1 MNKKSPKF
9 DALIIAGGFGTRMS
23 RDFPGVPKPLIPVCD
38 VPILEYLL
46 YECKANG
53 IINILISV
61 YYEKEKI
68 IAYIGDGSRFDL
80 NIDYII
86 EEEPVGTGG
95 ALFLAKDYLQENFF
109 VLYADVYT
117 KIDFN
122 QIFQF
127 HLRNSADVT
136 CVVHPNDHPS
146 DSDLVEVN
154 QFDDIIK
161 ILPKNTVRPK
171 FFKNCA
177 VAALYCFSKN
187 IFKVEVNKLKF
198 DIATDLLP
206 KFVLAG
212 LVVKAYHTVEY
223 IKDMGS
229 PNRLSTVESAVRSGI
244 PEARSNNGE
253 RSAVILDRDGT
264 INIDRGYVS
273 RSELLDLVDGAGNA
287 IRAINCSKHLAL
299 CATNQPVVARG
310 EVTPDGLTE
319 IHKKLDTQL
328 GQHGA
333 FLDDLIYC
341 PHHPESG
348 FDGEVKDLKFACN
361 CRKPKSG
368 MLDMYVEKYRLDRR
382 KSIMVGD
389 RFSDIKA
396 ADAGCVNSILLLSGS
411 FNKQIEFV
419 CRPTSFAN
427 CLPDATDWILGCFDD
442 LFNIANDIY
451 NTRSYSNAALLLR
464 GESQSNCLSV
474 ARILQQHFL
483 PNSIIFDF
491 LGELKVN
498 QGCKNT
504 TENKILNMSK
514 KFLSSHKIEY
524 NEVVSC
530 HSSDDL
536 WFLPPSELNHSGSI
550 IIPIGGHGEI
560 DGLETIMPTYSFEI
574 STVTF

>member
-9 DALIIAGGFGTRMS
+9 DALILAGGFGTRMS

-86 EEEPVGTGG
+86 EEEPIGTGG

-177 VAALYCFSKN
+177 VAALYCFSKK
-187 IFKVEVNKLKF
+187 IFEVEVNKLKF
-198 DIATDLLP
+198 DIASDLLP
-206 KFVLAG
+206 KFVLAD

-244 PEARSNNGE
+244 PEARSNKGE

-273 RSELLDLVDGAGNA
+273 RTELLDLVDGAGNA

-328 GQHGA
+328 GQYGA

-348 FDGEVKDLKFACN
+348 FDGEVKDLKIACN

-368 MLDMYVEKYRLDRR
+368 MIDMYVEKYGLDRR

-411 FNKQIEFV
+411 LNKQIEFV

-427 CLPDATDWILGCFDD
+427 CLSDATDWILGCFDD
-442 LFNIANDIY
+442 LFKVANDIY
-451 NTRSYSNAALLLR
+451 NTGSYSNAALLLR
-464 GESQSNCLSV
+464 GESQSNSLSV

-504 TENKILNMSK
+504 TENKISNMSK

-530 HSSDDL
+530 NSRDDL
-536 WFLPPSELNHSGSI
+536 WFLPPSELNHGGSI
-550 IIPIGGHGEI
+550 IIPIGGYGEI